1 MSWLGH
7 WTPKQLR
14 EWQDQDEAIT
24 TVRQWKI
31 DKIERPPWSE
41 VSAGGRELKALWS
54 QWALLEAR
62 ENLVYRRYLPDNAD
76 QNDDSRV
83 VLQLLARKS
92 LRKATVQYLHNHKTG
107 GHLGPKLCTISG
119 GDFIDSRV
127 VLQLLACKSL
137 RKATLQYLHNHKMG
151 GHLGPKLCTMSG
163 GDFIGRGSVV
173 VWPVGATVAK
183 NVELGSPKRER
194 APLKLETVGLPM

>member
-1 MSWLGH
+1 MVRH

-62 ENLVYRRYLPDNAD
+62 ENLLYRKY
-76 QNDDSRV
+76 ND
-83 VLQLLARKS
+83 LAGQKFR
-92 LRKATVQYLHNHKTG
+92 LEA
-107 GHLGPKLCTISG
+107 
-119 GDFIDSRV
+119 
-127 VLQLLACKSL
+127 
-137 RKATLQYLHNHKMG
+137 
-151 GHLGPKLCTMSG
+151 
-163 GDFIGRGSVV
+163 GS
-173 VWPVGATVAK
+173 
-183 NVELGSPKRER
+183 
-194 APLKLETVGLPM
+194 